1 MCLRTVRQHNANI
14 NCSKVHSL
22 LQRASLITFTVA
34 LHCLTGFFF
43 GGVIAVPAY
52 NTCGLLAL
60 WPSIFLLFGG
70 GAAYVLFIARHT
82 NISFL
87 RAIMRP
93 VLDPATY
100 TKGPARMLYRQRGG
114 RKSSRRPSAYA
125 YSSQHGSHHQQRRR
139 STRAAAAAAA
149 AASSSRHVP
158 RAQTEPVYTEPVA
171 ASSSSFNEPQ
181 ML

>member
-1 MCLRTVRQHNANI
+1 M
-14 NCSKVHSL
+14 
-22 LQRASLITFTVA
+22 
-34 LHCLTGFFF
+34 
-43 GGVIAVPAY
+43 PAY
-52 NTCGLLAL
+52 DACGLLAL

-100 TKGPARMLYRQRGG
+100 TKGPARMLYRRGG
-114 RKSSRRPSAYA
+114 RKSSRRPSAYSYS
-125 YSSQHGSHHQQRRR
+125 YSSQHGSHHAQQQRRR

-149 AASSSRHVP
+149 AAGSASSSRHVP
-158 RAQTEPVYTEPVA
+158 RAQTAEPVHAEPAVA
-171 ASSSSFNEPQ
+171 ANSSSFNEPQ